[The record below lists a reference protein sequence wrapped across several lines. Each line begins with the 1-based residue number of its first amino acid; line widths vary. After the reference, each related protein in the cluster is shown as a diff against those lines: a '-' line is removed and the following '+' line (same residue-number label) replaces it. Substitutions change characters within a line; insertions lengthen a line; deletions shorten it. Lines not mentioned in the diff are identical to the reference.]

1 MRYYRAFM
9 AAFLALC
16 LGFLTACSEPPSA
29 ADATSGRLTYDEI
42 LNTGLANL
50 CPALDETARGSIPL
64 EVGQTYKISGMCV
77 EPQIYFVEEESGSR
91 RKKSE
96 FVPGKVLTRYT
107 SSLDQISGTLVVDEE
122 GVLTFTEEDGIDFQP
137 ITVQLPGGEQVPF
150 MFTMKQLVAKS
161 GPGYDSL
168 NASTDLE
175 GEFFVP
181 SYRGSVFLD
190 PKGRGV
196 ASGYDNAVALPAGA
210 DSEEF
215 ERANVKRYETGT
227 GEMSL
232 QVTQVDGRTGEI
244 AGNFVS
250 YQPSDTDLG
259 ADEPEEVK
267 IQGIFYARVQPS
279 FE

>member
-9 AAFLALC
+9 AAFLALS
-16 LGFLTACSEPPSA
+16 LGFLTACSDGPSA
-29 ADATSGRLTYDEI
+29 ADATSGQLTYKQI

-64 EVGQTYKISGMCV
+64 ESGQTYQVTDMCL
-77 EPQIYFVEEESGSR
+77 EPQTYFVEEEGSNR
-91 RKKSE
+91 RQEPE
-96 FVPGKVLTRYT
+96 FIEGKVLTRYT
-107 SSLDQISGTLVVDEE
+107 SSLDQVSGTLIVDEN

-161 GPGYDSL
+161 GSGYNAL
-168 NASTDLE
+168 NASADLE

-190 PKGRGV
+190 PKGRGI
-196 ASGYDNAVALPAGA
+196 ASGYDNAVAIPAGA
-210 DSEEF
+210 DAAEYQ
-215 ERANVKRYETGT
+215 RANVKRYQTGI

-232 QVTQVDGRTGEI
+232 QVTKVDGDTGEI

-259 ADEPEEVK
+259 ADDPEEVK

>member
-1 MRYYRAFM
+1 M

-16 LGFLTACSEPPSA
+16 LGLLTACSEPPSA

-64 EVGQTYKISGMCV
+64 EAGQTYKIFDMCL
-77 EPQIYFVEEESGSR
+77 EPQTYFVEEEAANR
-91 RKKSE
+91 RQKSK

-107 SSLDQISGTLVVDEE
+107 SSLAEVSGTLVVDEE

-150 MFTMKQLVAKS
+150 MFTIKKLVAKS
-161 GPGYDSL
+161 NPGYDSL
-168 NASTDLE
+168 NASADLE

-196 ASGYDNAVALPAGA
+196 ASGYDNAVAIPAGA
-210 DSEEF
+210 DAKEF
-215 ERANVKRYETGT
+215 ERANVKRYQTGI

-232 QVTQVDGRTGEI
+232 QVTKVDGSTGEI

-267 IQGIFYARVQPS
+267 IKGIFYARVEPS